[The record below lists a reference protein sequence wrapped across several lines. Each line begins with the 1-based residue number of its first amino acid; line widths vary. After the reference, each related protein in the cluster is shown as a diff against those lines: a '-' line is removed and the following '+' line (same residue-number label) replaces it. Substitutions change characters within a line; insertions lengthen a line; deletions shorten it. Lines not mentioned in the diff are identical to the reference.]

1 MVLIRRE
8 LLRAMLFRKS
18 VLIGAAITAVLL
30 SFAPQ
35 AQAQYRKERR
45 LAGITIGSKGLAVLR
60 AYGNPTRVANGL
72 GAPPADVAAA
82 VGQTGTGTTTS
93 PYGPYG
99 PYGPGATGPYPPG
112 TSGYSG
118 PPGVSNPYMAGVMRF
133 MSPGGTMPGVGT
145 VPNITYGPGA
155 LPVPGAS
162 DTTSEGVAG
171 ISEEAMTDFSVPT
184 EPLVTWTYEIPK
196 AKVTLDFRL
205 DEDGRVVEIVG
216 TGRKPTSLVKT
227 SVGVTLGDP
236 YGKVLRL
243 YGPPDRQFQQVVP
256 GLGTVTTVSY
266 HKKYGVA
273 FQLQNMKVVRI
284 VVAEVK

>member
-1 MVLIRRE
+1 MF
-8 LLRAMLFRKS
+8 FRKTL
-18 VLIGAAITAVLL
+18 LIGGAFLVVLL
-30 SFAPQ
+30 SSAPQ

-82 VGQTGTGTTTS
+82 VGQAGAGATAS
-93 PYGPYG
+93 PYG
-99 PYGPGATGPYPPG
+99 PYGPGAAGPYPPG

-133 MSPGGTMPGVGT
+133 MSPGSTMPGVGT
-145 VPNITYGPGA
+145 VPSITYGPGA

-162 DTTSEGVAG
+162 ETASEGAAG
-171 ISEEAMTDFSVPT
+171 ISTEAMTDFSVPT

-205 DEDGRVVEIVG
+205 DEDGRVVEIVA
-216 TGRKPTSLVKT
+216 TGKQPTSLVKT

-256 GLGTVTTVSY
+256 GLGAITTVSY

>member
-1 MVLIRRE
+1 
-8 LLRAMLFRKS
+8 
-18 VLIGAAITAVLL
+18 
-30 SFAPQ
+30 
-35 AQAQYRKERR
+35 
-45 LAGITIGSKGLAVLR
+45 
-60 AYGNPTRVANGL
+60 
-72 GAPPADVAAA
+72 
-82 VGQTGTGTTTS
+82 
-93 PYGPYG
+93 
-99 PYGPGATGPYPPG
+99 
-112 TSGYSG
+112 
-118 PPGVSNPYMAGVMRF
+118 MAGVMRF